1 MKLLY
6 FAWLRQHVGVSEE
19 NVSCPPG
26 VETVG
31 QLVQWL
37 AGRGHRRAADWIVRV
52 MVSFVLMPST
62 VIDLDDP
69 KAVRAFVQEFIVN
82 GLGPAV

>member
-1 MKLLY
+1 VKLLY

-19 NVSCPPG
+19 RVPCPAG

-37 AGRGHRRAADWIVRV
+37 AGRGPGYAQAFADPARIRCAVNQSHARPDAP
-52 MVSFVLMPST
+52 VSEGDEV
-62 VIDLDDP
+62 
-69 KAVRAFVQEFIVN
+69 AFFPPVT
-82 GLGPAV
+82 GG

>member
-31 QLVQWL
+31 QLMQWL
-37 AGRGHRRAADWIVRV
+37 AGRGPGFA
-52 MVSFVLMPST
+52 
-62 VIDLDDP
+62 
-69 KAVRAFVQEFIVN
+69 RAFEDQSRVRCAVN
-82 GLGPAV
+82 QTHARADAKVSESDEVAFFPPVTGG